1 MIFLNFSKIGKELAN
16 LLLNLERKSKTVCK
30 ININENQK
38 VDLVGLY
45 KVTKMNHP
53 IINGKKDFSKIIY
66 NQYITVSD
74 IPLSAYNFKINEKS
88 LIHWIIDRQKISQD
102 SESGIVDDAND
113 YANETVKNP
122 QYPLELL
129 KKVIDISLESQKLI
143 KSLPPLEIAN

>member
-1 MIFLNFSKIGKELAN
+1 
-16 LLLNLERKSKTVCK
+16 
-30 ININENQK
+30 
-38 VDLVGLY
+38 
-45 KVTKMNHP
+45 MNHP